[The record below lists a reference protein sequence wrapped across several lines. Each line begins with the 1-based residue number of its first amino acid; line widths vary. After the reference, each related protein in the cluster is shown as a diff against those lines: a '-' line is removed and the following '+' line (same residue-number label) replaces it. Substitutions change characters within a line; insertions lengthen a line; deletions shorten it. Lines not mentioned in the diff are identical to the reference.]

1 MHVIE
6 KLSRQGDKILY
17 EVTVDDPAVLVEP
30 WVMTPKTLTLST
42 YPDAGLISE
51 RANCEV
57 YEIKDITS
65 QIRH

>member
-1 MHVIE
+1 
-6 KLSRQGDKILY
+6 
-17 EVTVDDPAVLVEP
+17 
-30 WVMTPKTLTLST
+30 MTPKTLTLST